1 MDAYCVSHVG
11 NDVLLESSIQLVRK
25 IFEEPEIIV
34 HAKSKNSFDESLGI
48 TCNRRL
54 FPNPPKGSIG
64 KLLWLLEEL
73 LFMLVQGI
81 NMSTVKVAPYYFA
94 FGERRKSVRD
104 FMSCDVAISIGGE
117 MINDSFRKT
126 LPMYLF
132 MFWFAR
138 KNGCKT
144 IIFPQS
150 IGPLR
155 RGWTRWLTHNALKGL
170 SIVSPRDE
178 PSLEELHGL
187 GLTGNL
193 ALSSP
198 DVGLAQP
205 WDDDATAR
213 DYLRSI
219 GVELDNSTTWIGLT
233 TSAWVEEG
241 VSKRNYLD
249 ELVDGLE
256 ALAQN
261 RKIAVLVVPANMPVK
276 GNDSSDY
283 DASLALYERIKTFCE
298 CHIAPRQAI
307 PARLFKAIAAQMTI
321 YVSTRMHAAIMSSM
335 AATPTITVNTQ
346 RKLPGYMALVGQSA
360 FTLEIGGLNGKKL
373 RERMDEAITNRETIR
388 DQLISA
394 RNQRCAELDEVA
406 RKMAGILQAPEV

>member
-1 MDAYCVSHVG
+1 
-11 NDVLLESSIQLVRK
+11 
-25 IFEEPEIIV
+25 
-34 HAKSKNSFDESLGI
+34 
-48 TCNRRL
+48 
-54 FPNPPKGSIG
+54 
-64 KLLWLLEEL
+64 
-73 LFMLVQGI
+73 
-81 NMSTVKVAPYYFA
+81 
-94 FGERRKSVRD
+94 
-104 FMSCDVAISIGGE
+104 

-144 IIFPQS
+144 VIFPQS

-155 RGWTRWLTHNALKGL
+155 RGWTRWLTQNVLKGL

-178 PSLEELHGL
+178 PSLEELQGL

-193 ALSSP
+193 ALASP

-205 WDDDATAR
+205 WDDDATAQ
-213 DYLRSI
+213 DYLRYI
-219 GVELDNSTTWIGLT
+219 GVELDESTTWIGLT

-249 ELVDGLE
+249 ELVDGLIS
-256 ALAQN
+256 LAKE
-261 RKIAVLVVPANMPVK
+261 RKIAVLLLPANMPVK
-276 GNDSSDY
+276 GNDSNDY
-283 DASLALYERIKTFCE
+283 DASLVLYHRIKSFCD
-298 CHIAPRQAI
+298 CQIAPRQAI

-321 YVSTRMHAAIMSSM
+321 FVSTRMHAAIMSSM

-360 FTLEIGGLNGKKL
+360 FALEIGGLNGEKV
-373 RERMDEAITNRETIR
+373 RERMDEAIINRDAIR

-394 RNQRCAELDEVA
+394 RNQKGAELDKGA
-406 RKMAGILQAPEV
+406 KRMADILQAPVV